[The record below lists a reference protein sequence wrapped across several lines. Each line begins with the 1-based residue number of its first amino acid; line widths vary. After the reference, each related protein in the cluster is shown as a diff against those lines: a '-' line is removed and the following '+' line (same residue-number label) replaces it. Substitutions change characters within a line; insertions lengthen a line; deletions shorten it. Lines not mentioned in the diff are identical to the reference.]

1 MIFFTTRSTD
11 KRDDKIVLRRDVLLL
26 GLLFRGTRTF
36 SGDLFGN
43 AEFTLH
49 TLNLLIIGLEHLFLL
64 SSAVIVDLIRYE

>member
-1 MIFFTTRSTD
+1 MNFFTTRSTD
-11 KRDDKIVLRRDVLLL
+11 KCDDKIILKCDVLLL
-26 GLLFRGTRTF
+26 GLLFGGTRTF

-49 TLNLLIIGLEHLFLL
+49 ALYLLIIGLEHLFLL